1 MLCFLDGV
9 IRLLVGDPLQTG
21 GKNFGRGLKNREEL
35 EARIKPAHC
44 YVG

>member
-1 MLCFLDGV
+1 MSSKRTSL
-9 IRLLVGDPLQTG
+9 RDPK
-21 GKNFGRGLKNREEL
+21 GKNRHFGRGLKNREEL